1 MEFGLPR
8 DHPLRAAYVHQP
20 AGGAAAEP
28 AINLSMMHGVRSSLE
43 LQRTHDLRLAVAATN
58 AEVAPHLSFADT
70 GGHGYAVVRVA
81 PDDLTVEFVC
91 IPRPIERSATA
102 DGGPL
107 AYRVSHRVRL
117 WGAGEMPK
125 VVRASQEGVLPL
137 VV

>member
-1 MEFGLPR
+1 MEFGLPQ
-8 DHPLRAAYVHQP
+8 DHPLRAVYVHQP
-20 AGGAAAEP
+20 PGSAPAEP

-43 LQRTHDLRLAVAATN
+43 LQRTHDLRRALAVRN
-58 AEVAPHLSFADT
+58 PEVAPHLSFADV

-81 PDDLTVEFVC
+81 PEDLIVEFVC
-91 IPRPIERSATA
+91 VPRPIERSTSA

-117 WGAGEMPK
+117 CGAGETPK

-137 VV
+137 GP